1 MKANINEYKIIAKPK
16 EKSSNKH
23 LFFFQLRL
31 TGLICLIGDRSHW
44 SHLSH
49 VSLSHVSAVSLVES
63 SFSKSL
69 SQAMFKREMR

>member
-1 MKANINEYKIIAKPK
+1 MKANNNEYKIIAKPK

-49 VSLSHVSAVSLVES
+49 SHTSRRSH
-63 SFSKSL
+63 
-69 SQAMFKREMR
+69 